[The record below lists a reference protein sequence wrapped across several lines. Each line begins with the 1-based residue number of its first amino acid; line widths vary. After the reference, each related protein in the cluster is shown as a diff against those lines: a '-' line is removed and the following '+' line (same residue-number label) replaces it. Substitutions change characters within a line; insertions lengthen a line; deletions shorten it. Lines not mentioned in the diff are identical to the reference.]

1 MAVPVLREQ
10 LAQAVAE
17 RYSLERE
24 LGRGGMA
31 TVYLARDRRSGELV
45 ALKAMHQNVG
55 SAIGLERFR
64 REMGIAASLDH
75 PLIVALLDSG
85 SAGDLLY
92 YVMPYVQG
100 ESLFQRLEREQR
112 LPLDDAIRITQD
124 VAQALGYA
132 HAHGVLHRD
141 VKPENVLLAAGHALI
156 ADFGLARAIG
166 AADRRKLTVTGVV
179 VGTVH
184 YMSPEQLLERKDLDQ
199 RSDVYSLGCI
209 LFEMLTGSPP
219 YTARTIN
226 DLVAQILGAAV
237 PSVRTVNPAVPPA
250 VDGVIARA
258 LAKKSEERFGSME
271 EFSAALRYPLSSA

>member
-10 LAQAVAE
+10 LAEAVAD
-17 RYSLERE
+17 RYSLDRE

-31 TVYLARDRRSGELV
+31 TVYLAHDLHHGELV

-75 PLIVALLDSG
+75 PYIVPLTDSG

-100 ESLFQRLEREQR
+100 ESLFERLDRERR
-112 LPLDDAIRITQD
+112 LPLEDAIQITQD
-124 VAQALGYA
+124 VARALGYA
-132 HAHGVLHRD
+132 HAHGILHRD
-141 VKPENVLLAAGHALI
+141 VKPENVLLAGGHALI

-166 AADRRKLTVTGVV
+166 VADRRKLTATGVI

-184 YMSPEQLLERKDLDQ
+184 YMSPEQLLEQPDLDQ

-209 LFEMLTGSPP
+209 LYEMLTGGPP
-219 YTARTIN
+219 YTARTIT
-226 DLVAQILGAAV
+226 DLVTLILRAAV
-237 PSVRTVNPAVPPA
+237 PSARMVNPVVPKA
-250 VDGVIARA
+250 VDGVIAGA
-258 LAKKSEERFGSME
+258 LAKKPDERFGSME
-271 EFSAALRYPLSSA
+271 EFSAALSAAVAQG

>member
-1 MAVPVLREQ
+1 MLVPVLREQ
-10 LAQAVAE
+10 LAGAVAD
-17 RYSLERE
+17 RYSLERD

-31 TVYLARDRRSGELV
+31 SVYLARDRQSGEMV

-75 PLIVALLDSG
+75 PYIVPLTDSG

-100 ESLFQRLEREQR
+100 ESLSQRLDREQR
-112 LPLDDAIRITQD
+112 LPVAEAIRITQD

-132 HAHGVLHRD
+132 HHHGILHRD
-141 VKPENVLLAAGHALI
+141 VKPENVLLADGHALI

-166 AADRRKLTVTGVV
+166 AADRRKLTSTGVV

-184 YMSPEQLLERKDLDQ
+184 YMSPEQLLERSDLDQ

-209 LFEMLTGSPP
+209 LYEMLTGSPP
-219 YTARTIN
+219 YTSRSITN
-226 DLVAQILGAAV
+226 LVTLILRAAL
-237 PSVRTVNPAVPPA
+237 PSVRTINPMVPEA
-250 VDGVIARA
+250 LDQVIARA
-258 LAKKSEERFGSME
+258 LAKNPEDRFGSME
-271 EFSAALRYPLSSA
+271 EFSTALGPFSPAG